1 MNLGIPV
8 GHTPHTRQE
17 ASPAKRSD
25 ARCACGAR
33 ADGYDARSNEPACR
47 SCAYLR
53 TDGRPVSGSH
63 ESRQQADELGEDYE
77 TEPEPVA
84 DGGIA
89 WGDLSGFQRDILEA
103 IAAIESADKEPYGL
117 AIKERLTQTYD
128 EVLHGRLYQNLD
140 SLVDDDLLER
150 GELDGRT
157 NSYTLL
163 PEAEALL
170 EESVHRRADACGL
183 QVSDA
188 DDGDENGDQDE

>member
-1 MNLGIPV
+1 M
-8 GHTPHTRQE
+8 
-17 ASPAKRSD
+17 
-25 ARCACGAR
+25 
-33 ADGYDARSNEPACR
+33 
-47 SCAYLR
+47 
-53 TDGRPVSGSH
+53 
-63 ESRQQADELGEDYE
+63 
-77 TEPEPVA
+77 A